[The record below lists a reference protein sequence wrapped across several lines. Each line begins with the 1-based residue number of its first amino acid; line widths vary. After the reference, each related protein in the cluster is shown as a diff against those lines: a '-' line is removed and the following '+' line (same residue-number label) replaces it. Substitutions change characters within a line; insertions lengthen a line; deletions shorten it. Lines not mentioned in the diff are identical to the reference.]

1 MKIGINGYEAV
12 VPRFGYNKETGLPNR
27 VGSSLYCY
35 QLLLNL
41 EKIDKKNT
49 YEIYLPQSPTSDM
62 PKVTENWKYKV
73 IPTRK
78 MWTLTSL
85 SFELLKNRSSLD
97 VFFTPTHYLPLFA
110 PKKSIVSIL
119 DVSYIL
125 FPNLFKKRDLIQL
138 RKWTNFSAKKSMKI
152 LTISQSSKND
162 IIKEY
167 RVGPNKVEVIY
178 PGINTD
184 LASNKDLSME
194 DLEKSFG
201 IKNKFILFVGTLQPR
216 KNIERLIEAFSKLE
230 TDVNLVIVGRRGW
243 QYEEILNAPQKYNV
257 KDRVLFLQN
266 VGDEQ
271 LPSLYKNAQ
280 FFILPSLY
288 EGFGIPVLE
297 AMNYGCP
304 VIVSNVSSL
313 PEVGGDAA
321 LYVDPSSS
329 EDIAKKMQKL
339 LDDGNLR
346 KDLIQKGKKQVE
358 KFSWEKSARETLA
371 VLEEVANE

>member
-313 PEVGGDAA
+313 PEVGGDAV